1 MVSLNDIT
9 GVWVLAMV
17 VSFMLSFANS
27 EEYKGM
33 GVGKSI
39 GLWLL
44 LTVLLFIAGIGI
56 YFGVVLIAS

>member
-1 MVSLNDIT
+1 MDLLNSIT

-17 VSFMLSFANS
+17 VSFMLSFVNI